1 MKKQAKIRPFWYSDI
16 FIFPKL
22 ITIVTTLDKQGR
34 VNAAPYSHIM
44 QYDVMQKNPRIYLG
58 FRNTS
63 HTFHNICDTGEF
75 VINCPSADTLA
86 DMMETARFHSEGVN
100 ELDHTR
106 YTAIP
111 SMKVNPPSIQECGQ
125 ILECTVD
132 EVKNLDASQGH
143 VIGKIE
149 ALVVDEE
156 LIDMGREERIR
167 ALNLPIGLGDEQRR
181 YYYYAHTDHLDMYEL
196 KDIEGEDDEKV
207 AMATNLPWDE
217 GATKALRRVPA
228 GVRRTVIREAEV
240 RAKEAGLN
248 EITADFY
255 ADLATETGMGEEV
268 LKRFKDGG

>member
-1 MKKQAKIRPFWYSDI
+1 MKKEAKIRPFWYSDI
-16 FIFPKL
+16 FVFPKL
-22 ITIVTTLDKQGR
+22 ITIVTTLDQQGR

-86 DMMETARFHSEGVN
+86 DMMETARFHAEGVN
-100 ELDHTR
+100 ELDHTC

-111 SMKVNPPSIQECGQ
+111 SRKVKPPSIQECGQ

-132 EVKNLDASQGH
+132 EVINLDASQGH

-181 YYYYAHTDHLDMYEL
+181 YYYYAHTDRLDTYEL

-207 AMATNLPWDE
+207 AMATDLSWDE
-217 GATKALRRVPA
+217 AATKALRRVPA
-228 GVRRTVIREAEV
+228 GVRRTVIREAEA

-248 EITADFY
+248 EITADFF
-255 ADLATETGMGEEV
+255 ASLSREAGMGEEV
-268 LKRFKDGG
+268 LKRFQDGG